1 MKKHR
6 KTAHHRKMLIAVGAL
21 TVVGVPSAAMACL
34 DTQDTGPIRATAAQR
49 DTNPWQDNPF
59 GSPTPQPPSEAPA
72 QDGAPAD
79 PGAEPAAPAEPAA
92 QPVAEPPAAPAAEPA
107 PAASRPAEPAQPVK
121 PVKPVKPTKPA
132 QPTKQAT
139 KPAAPKDTGA
149 PSGAQAE
156 VLALVNKERAAVGCP
171 VLTLNAKLTKAAQ
184 DHSTD
189 MAANSNMSHTG
200 SDGSDPGR
208 RITRAGYEWRTYGE
222 NVAYGYSTPE
232 KVMEGWMNSPGHKRN
247 ILDCSYK
254 EIGIGLAQP
263 GHYWTQDFGAAR

>member
-6 KTAHHRKMLIAVGAL
+6 KKTHHRKMVIAVGAL
-21 TVVGVPSAAMACL
+21 AVVGVPGAAMACL
-34 DTQDTGPIRATAAQR
+34 DTEGTGPIRTTAARQDSR
-49 DTNPWQDNPF
+49 PWQNAP
-59 GSPTPQPPSEAPA
+59 SAAPAAQQPVEAPA
-72 QDGAPAD
+72 QDGAPVSPEA
-79 PGAEPAAPAEPAA
+79 APAAPAEPAE
-92 QPVAEPPAAPAAEPA
+92 QPAAEPPAEPVAESTPPAPRPAAPAKPA
-107 PAASRPAEPAQPVK
+107 KPAK
-121 PVKPVKPTKPA
+121 PVKPA
-132 QPTKQAT
+132 QQAT
-139 KPAAPKDTGA
+139 EPAAAKDSAA

-156 VLALVNKERAAVGCP
+156 VLALVNKERTAVGCP

-184 DHSTD
+184 DHSAD

-200 SDGSDPGR
+200 SDGSDPGL
-208 RITRAGYEWRTYGE
+208 RITRAGYQWRTYGE
-222 NVAYGYSTPE
+222 NVAYGYSTAE

>member
-6 KTAHHRKMLIAVGAL
+6 KKTHHRKMVIAVGAL
-21 TVVGVPSAAMACL
+21 AVVGVPGAAMACL
-34 DTQDTGPIRATAAQR
+34 DTQDTGPIRNTAARQDSR
-49 DTNPWQDNPF
+49 PWQDAPF
-59 GSPTPQPPSEAPA
+59 
-72 QDGAPAD
+72 GAPAAQQPAQTPVPD
-79 PGAEPAAPAEPAA
+79 SAPAGPGAAPAEPAGQPPA
-92 QPVAEPPAAPAAEPA
+92 EPPAEPVAEATPPAPRPAAPAA
-107 PAASRPAEPAQPVK
+107 PVK
-121 PVKPVKPTKPA
+121 PAKPVKPTR
-132 QPTKQAT
+132 QAT
-139 KPAAPKDTGA
+139 EPAAPKDTAA

-156 VLALVNKERAAVGCP
+156 VLALVNKERTAVGCP

-184 DHSTD
+184 DHSAD

-200 SDGSDPGR
+200 SDGSDPGQ
-208 RITRAGYEWRTYGE
+208 RITRAGYQWRTYGE

-232 KVMEGWMNSPGHKRN
+232 KVMQGWMNSPGHKRN